1 MQMVDL
7 VHQIAEK
14 YLMDGSRAVDATMGN
29 GKDTEALCR
38 LVGSHGLVYA
48 FDIQEEALRLTRLRL
63 EKAGLS
69 RRAKLFLCSHAKAAD
84 MLAEPVDL
92 FVFNLGYM
100 PGGDK
105 RIITRGESTVQAVNG
120 LLCRLKIGGLGLI
133 LSYYGHEG
141 GPEEKR
147 ILEAFLKELPGKEY
161 DVTRTA
167 MVNRSHFPPIL
178 YAIKKLS

>member
-100 PGGDK
+100 P
-105 RIITRGESTVQAVNG
+105 QAVNG
-120 LLCRLKIGGLGLI
+120 LLCRLKAGGMGLI